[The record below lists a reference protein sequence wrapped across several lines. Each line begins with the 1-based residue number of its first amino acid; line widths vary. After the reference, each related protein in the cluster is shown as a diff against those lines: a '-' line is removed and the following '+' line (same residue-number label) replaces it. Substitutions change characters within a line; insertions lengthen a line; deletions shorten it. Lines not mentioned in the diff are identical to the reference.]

1 MTTIR
6 PTLGALLESFFQQRL
21 CAQRHA
27 SPATI
32 AAYRDA
38 LRLFVLFAAEQTRKR
53 ACELVLSDLD
63 GDRVLAFLDYLERTR
78 HNSIRTRNARR
89 AALRAFFQ
97 HVAVSDPSAIALA
110 QRILAIPAKR
120 GVRPL
125 LGHLTRDELDAVLAA
140 PDRTTVL
147 GRRDHALLLFLVRT
161 GARVSESIQVHAAD
175 VRFERPTQ
183 VLLHG
188 KGGKDRAV
196 PLAPDLVAALK
207 ALCEERQLGRHEARP
222 LFASAAGR
230 PLTRFGV
237 THLLARAVATA
248 STTFPELVT
257 RAVSPH
263 TLRHTTA
270 MHLLQAGVEVNV
282 IRAWLGHVSLDTTH
296 QYVEADLE
304 MKRRALEKGGVTEA
318 SPSHYEPPDELL
330 ALLERLGGY
339 VAPAPRI
346 PG

>member
-1 MTTIR
+1 MTAAHL
-6 PTLGALLESFFQQRL
+6 TLGALLESFFQQRL

-32 AAYRDA
+32 ASYRDA
-38 LRLFVLFAAEQTRKR
+38 LRLLILFAAMQTGKR
-53 ACELVLSDLD
+53 ACQLALADLD
-63 GDRVLAFLDYLERTR
+63 GECILAFLDHLERTR

-97 HVAVSDPSAIALA
+97 HVAVSDPGAIALA
-110 QRILAIPAKR
+110 QRILAIPPKR
-120 GVRPL
+120 TVRPL
-125 LGHLTRDELDAVLAA
+125 LGYLTRDELDAVLAA
-140 PDRTTVL
+140 PERTTAL
-147 GRRDHALLLFLVRT
+147 GRRDHALLLFLART
-161 GARVSESIQVHAAD
+161 GARVSESIQVNAAD

-188 KGGKDRAV
+188 KGAKDRAL
-196 PLAPDLVAALK
+196 PLAPDLVTVLK
-207 ALCEERQLGRHEARP
+207 ALCDDRRLGRHEARP

-237 THLLARAVATA
+237 THLLERAVLKA
-248 STTFPELVT
+248 SVKCPSLAG
-257 RAVSPH
+257 RSISPH

-270 MHLLQAGVEVNV
+270 MHLLQAGVDVNV

-296 QYVEADLE
+296 QYVEADVE

-318 SPSHYEPPDELL
+318 SLSRYEPPDELL

-339 VAPAPRI
+339 AAPTSPN